1 MIDQK
6 AQDYFYRNIWQ
17 SNIHLFKHSGENL
30 VDEINKLKPKL
41 VIDAGCALNFF
52 KGKIKNLVGYDP
64 VFEEADFICGHF
76 DAPFKPECAD
86 VILALGSIN
95 WGDHDDIANMLIK
108 VKSWLKP
115 GGRLYMRGAPGGYK
129 SDRGLQWFQWG
140 MKEIHYYARLMD
152 FNVHRCEIEY
162 NLTGPDG
169 GTLPE
174 RLWPHRYV
182 WYYTRK
188 LIK

>member
-1 MIDQK
+1 MLK
-6 AQDYFYRNIWQ
+6 Y
-17 SNIHLFKHSGENL
+17 SGDNL
-30 VDEINKLKPKL
+30 LKEINKLIPKL

-52 KGKIKNLVGYDP
+52 KGKINNLVGYDP
-64 VFEEADFICGHF
+64 VFKEADIICGHF

-95 WGDHDDIANMLIK
+95 WGNHDDIASMLIK

-115 GGRLYMRGAPGGYK
+115 GGSLYMRGAPGGYK
-129 SDRGLQWFQWG
+129 SDRGLQWLQG
-140 MKEIHYYARLMD
+140 GTKEIHYFARLMYFD
-152 FNVHRCEIEY
+152 VERIELEY
-162 NLTGPDG
+162 NVTGPDG

-182 WYYTRK
+182 WLYRRK

>member
-1 MIDQK
+1 M
-6 AQDYFYRNIWQ
+6 
-17 SNIHLFKHSGENL
+17 
-30 VDEINKLKPKL
+30 
-41 VIDAGCALNFF
+41 
-52 KGKIKNLVGYDP
+52 
-64 VFEEADFICGHF
+64 
-76 DAPFKPECAD
+76 
-86 VILALGSIN
+86 ALGSIN
-95 WGDHDDIANMLIK
+95 WGDHDDIAQMLIK

-140 MKEIHYYARLMD
+140 LKQVHEFASLMD
-152 FNVHRCEIEY
+152 FEVEWCELEY
-162 NLTGPDG
+162 NTTGPDV

-182 WYYTRK
+182 WLYRRK